1 METGRDKLE
10 SREEKTRRE
19 DGGGGGIKSG
29 RRENKR
35 RRRKGCFRDD
45 NTLTCG
51 WEGGTGEER
60 GGGDGLLFGQTQA
73 YKDAV

>member
-10 SREEKTRRE
+10 SRKEKTRRE
-19 DGGGGGIKSG
+19 DRGGGGIKSG